1 MESLII
7 ETVVALSLVL
17 VILAL
22 LLVSFLRGQKEMQ
35 RLRQEQEQLTRQNRT
50 LENALWQNDVYTWD
64 YNPVKHLSYPD
75 KRLQERFQLPE
86 GLENFPAGYVHGS
99 TLLPEY
105 WRPFLQMYAALD
117 QGAPEAQA
125 EVQALVPGDP
135 LPHWFRFY
143 YTNTLDENG
152 KAVRAVGS
160 VRCIDRFKKEERRD
174 RLFQQKYGVFSW
186 VYYFAAREIVLDET
200 IKNPDGTEQK
210 RWTGIPENVI
220 LSGRIHPE
228 DAETYRKLYER
239 LEQQEP
245 EASALVRMRFN
256 PSGEFRWY
264 RIDYQVERQGKA
276 LSDRAI
282 GSAVDVTA
290 ATVAQH
296 RLASLLQHVQLMED
310 NALAFAYLNITR
322 QKMMQL
328 HSRLNWLE
336 MPQTDL
342 EQDLDS
348 WRRIFL
354 AKMLNSLEAQ
364 QASQFL
370 TRENLERLCRDG
382 QNSLAREYR
391 YLLPGDVIRW
401 LAFNI
406 RLFQDP
412 ATGEVMAFCFLKDV
426 DQAKRRQQVLEQ
438 LAGETAELICYLNLA
453 DKQLV
458 PVLVPGVAAESG
470 KLPQLRQGD
479 YAAVLAEYAA
489 AWVAAEDREQ
499 FLNGLNLDRLCLGLN
514 NTRVLN
520 QTYHQINKQGLRQR
534 KNLAVSYLE
543 GDPHIILFASRDI
556 TEDYLQG
563 QEYAR
568 TLEKAKQ
575 EAEVANKAKSEFLAR
590 MSHEI
595 RTPLNAILGLST
607 LGLEDATN
615 KNLVSYFYKIRSSGN
630 YLMGLINDI
639 LDMAKIENNRVAL
652 HPEVVNVND
661 FLETIR
667 TIIRPQAVAKRIN
680 VSIRAE
686 NIRYASAGFDR
697 LRVQQI
703 MLNLLTNAVKF
714 SPAEQNSPVDC
725 VLRDVG
731 GDTIRR
737 VWEISVSDQG
747 LGISEEFKK
756 KIFLP
761 FEQEA
766 NQNHMDQA
774 GTGLGLAICKN
785 LAELMDGSISVES
798 TLGKGSTFT
807 VRLKVWMVAASAKAP
822 VVKASRKDIKNA
834 RLLVVEDHPLNLEIA
849 KRLLERAGAMV
860 DTAVNGQLAVQMFK
874 KSEPGYYDL
883 ILMDVRM
890 PVMDGLK
897 ATRVIRTLERSDA
910 RRVPIV
916 AMTANAFASDEE
928 DTRAA
933 GMNAHLSKPVDPQL
947 MIKTIA
953 GLL

>member
-17 VILAL
+17 VILAFL
-22 LLVSFLRGQKEMQ
+22 LAAFLHVQKE
-35 RLRQEQEQLTRQNRT
+35 RLQLGQEQEQLKLRNRT
-50 LENALWQNDVYTWD
+50 LETALWQNEVYTWD
-64 YNPVKHLSYPD
+64 YDPVKHLSYPD
-75 KRLQERFQLPE
+75 KRLQERLQLPE
-86 GLENFPAGYVHGS
+86 WLENFPAGYVHGS

-125 EVQALVPGDP
+125 EIQALVPGDP
-135 LPHWFRFY
+135 LPHWFRFS
-143 YTNTLDENG
+143 YTNTLDETG
-152 KAVRAVGS
+152 KATKSVGS
-160 VRCIDRFKKEERRD
+160 LHCVDEQKKEKQRY

-186 VYYFAAREIVLDET
+186 VYYFTAREIVLDEG
-200 IKNPDGTEQK
+200 IKSPDGTEQK

-220 LSGRIHPE
+220 LSGLIHPE
-228 DAETYRKLYER
+228 DAEAYRKVYER

-245 EASALVRMRFN
+245 EVSALVRMRFN

-264 RIDYQVERQGKA
+264 QLNYQVERQGKA
-276 LSDRAI
+276 LSDRAV

-290 ATVAQH
+290 ATVLQH
-296 RLASLLQHVQLMED
+296 RMDSLLQHVQLMED

-322 QKMMQL
+322 QKMIQF

-336 MPQTDL
+336 VPQADL
-342 EQDLDS
+342 EQNLDS

-364 QASQFL
+364 QASQLL
-370 TRENLERLCRDG
+370 TRENLERLCQEG
-382 QNSLAREYR
+382 QNSLVREYR

-406 RLFQDP
+406 RLFRDTD
-412 ATGEVMAFCFLKDV
+412 TGEIMAFCFLRDV

-438 LAGETAELICYLNLA
+438 LAGETSEFICYLNLV
-453 DKQLV
+453 DRQLV
-458 PVLVPGVAAESG
+458 PVVVLDAVSESG
-470 KLPQLRQGD
+470 QEPLLRRGD
-479 YAAVLAEYAA
+479 YAAVLTEYASA
-489 AWVAAEDREQ
+489 RVAEEDREQ
-499 FLNGLNLDRLCLGLN
+499 FLNGLDLDRLCLGLN
-514 NTRVLN
+514 NTKVLN

-534 KNLAVSYLE
+534 KNLTVRYLE
-543 GDPHIILFASRDI
+543 GDSHIILFVSRDI

-568 TLEKAKQ
+568 NLKAAKQ

-639 LDMAKIENNRVAL
+639 LEMAKIENNRVTL
-652 HPEVVNVND
+652 HPEVVNVSD

-714 SPAEQNSPVDC
+714 SPADQNSPVEC

-737 VWEISVSDQG
+737 DWEISVIDQG

-798 TLGKGSTFT
+798 ILGQGSIFT

-822 VVKASRKDIKNA
+822 VVKAARRDIKNT

-897 ATRVIRTLERSDA
+897 ATKVIRTLERSDA
-910 RRVPIV
+910 KRVPIV